1 MLSISF
7 DFRRYDSLMQDS
19 RGLSQVKSRDLSL
32 ENKYATE
39 PVFWRSTNST
49 GCKSAERSCF
59 KQLELTLRSQQLD
72 FSAYF
77 TRPAETSACNL
88 YLIDSRRNLFTPTI
102 ILMKNRYF
110 CPCTRVCTALVALSQ
125 MRTDGTPGFLFLN
138 DITLVILTSARCHC
152 NFKLHLS
159 VAEIR
164 FRRHNR
170 HAGGSGLTL
179 NLINFLSPQ

>member
-1 MLSISF
+1 MVWPSRRFHRCKLDLIEEITLQVDQIDRTRVREQFNRGSYMLSISF

-19 RGLSQVKSRDLSL
+19 RGLSQVKSRDLPL
-32 ENKYATE
+32 ENRYATE
-39 PVFWRSTNST
+39 PVFWRLTDST

-102 ILMKNRYF
+102 ILTKNRYF
-110 CPCTRVCTALVALSQ
+110 CPCARVCTALVSLS
-125 MRTDGTPGFLFLN
+125 
-138 DITLVILTSARCHC
+138 
-152 NFKLHLS
+152 
-159 VAEIR
+159 
-164 FRRHNR
+164 
-170 HAGGSGLTL
+170 
-179 NLINFLSPQ
+179 